1 MKRAGAVALRVAAW
15 VAAVIAGV
23 AVLALAVLGVRLL
36 LRPPV
41 VPPGLASVGAA
52 YDVEILRDTWG
63 VPHVFGKADAD
74 VAHGLAYA
82 HAEDDFPLIQ
92 DTLLAARGKLAS
104 VHGQDAAPN
113 DYMVHLL
120 RIRDVVDAGY
130 PRLDERTRA
139 LCQGYADGLNLYAAL
154 HPEQARRGLYP
165 VRGQDIVAAFV
176 HKAPLFFGLD
186 KVLSALFAEDTPPLG
201 QGGQGGQGAQ
211 GRSGFGPAAR
221 GARVDLL
228 GSNALAV
235 APARSA
241 DGSTFL
247 VVNSHQPWTGP
258 VAWYEAHLHSEE
270 GWDMVGGLFPGVP
283 VILHG
288 HNRHLGWA
296 HTVNAPDLIDVFELE
311 IDPDDPDRYRFDG
324 AWRDL
329 EVREAPIEVA
339 LWGPVSWTFEREVLW
354 SVYGPVVRRPHGTY
368 ALRFAGFGEVGA
380 VEQWYRMNRATSFD
394 EWQQAMRSLAVPM
407 FNTVY
412 ADRAG
417 NVYYL
422 YGGRLPVRA
431 SGHDWRGTVPGRGA
445 DTLWTE
451 HLPFDELPQVRNPA
465 SGFVQSCN
473 GTPFQATA
481 GPDNPRADR
490 YGPGFGIETH
500 QTNRSLRALA
510 LLESDASITA
520 EELLAYKFDMAYAPG
535 SRMADLVARVT
546 AAPAP
551 ADPLLAEAVA
561 VLRDWD
567 LRAVPESEQA
577 ALAIL
582 TFQRWLIDAEP
593 VHVETAAL
601 LDALSEAARTLRT
614 HHGRLTVPWREVNRL
629 RRGSVDLGL
638 GGAPDV
644 LHAVYGEPSDGHLV
658 GRAGDS
664 YIMFARWDAQGRVS
678 SQSVHQFGSAT
689 RDAASPH
696 YADQASLFVERR
708 LKDVWLDEAD
718 IRAHLERA
726 YRPGQEA
733 RPQAPK

>member
-1 MKRAGAVALRVAAW
+1 MKRAAVVAAAVAV
-15 VAAVIAGV
+15 V
-23 AVLALAVLGVRLL
+23 ALAAAGAWLV

-63 VPHVFGKADAD
+63 VPHVFGKTDAD

-82 HAEDDFPLIQ
+82 HAEDDFLLIQ
-92 DTLLAARGKLAS
+92 DMLLAARGKLAS
-104 VHGQDAAPN
+104 VHGEDAAPN

-120 RIRDVVDAGY
+120 RIWDVVDAGY
-130 PRLDERTRA
+130 PRLDARTRA

-154 HPEQARRGLYP
+154 HPEQARPGLYP
-165 VRGQDIVAAFV
+165 VRGQDVVAGFV
-176 HKAPLFFGLD
+176 HKGPLFFGLD
-186 KVLSALFAEDTPPLG
+186 KVLSALFAEDAPPP
-201 QGGQGGQGAQ
+201 GQGAQ
-211 GRSGFGPAAR
+211 GAQGGSGFGPAAR
-221 GARVDLL
+221 GAQVELL
-228 GSNALAV
+228 GSNAIAV

-241 DGSTFL
+241 DGSTL
-247 VVNSHQPWTGP
+247 LLVNSHQPWAGP

-296 HTVNAPDLIDVFELE
+296 HTVNAPDLVDVFALE
-311 IDPDDPDRYRFDG
+311 IDPEDPDRYRFDG
-324 AWRDL
+324 AWREL

-368 ALRFAGFGEVGA
+368 AIRFAGYGEAGA
-380 VEQWYRMNRATSFD
+380 VEQWYRMNRATTFE
-394 EWQQAMRSLAVPM
+394 EWQAAMRSLAVPM

-412 ADRAG
+412 ADGAG

-431 SGHDWRGTVPGRGA
+431 SGHDWRGTVPGHGSE
-445 DTLWTE
+445 TLWTE
-451 HLPFDELPQVRNPA
+451 HLPFDGLPQVKNPA

-473 GTPFQATA
+473 GTPFQATV
-481 GPDNPRADR
+481 GPDNVRADG
-490 YGPGFGIETH
+490 YGPGFGIETD
-500 QTNRSLRALA
+500 QTNRGLRALA
-510 LLESDASITA
+510 LLGGDPSITA
-520 EELLAYKFDMAYAPG
+520 EELVAYKFDMAYAPG
-535 SRMADLVARVT
+535 SRMAELVERVT
-546 AAPAP
+546 TAPAP

-561 VLRDWD
+561 VLRAWD

-582 TFQRWLIDAEP
+582 AFHPWLREREQ
-593 VHVETAAL
+593 VETAAL
-601 LDALSEAARTLRT
+601 LDALSEAARTLRA
-614 HHGRLTVPWREVNRL
+614 HHGGLTVPWREVNRL
-629 RRGSVDLGL
+629 RRGDVDLGV

-644 LHAVYGEPSDGHLV
+644 LHAVYGEPGDGHLV
-658 GRAGDS
+658 GHAGDS
-664 YIMFARWDAQGRVS
+664 YILFARWDAQGRVS
-678 SQSVHQFGSAT
+678 SRSIHQFGSAT
-689 RDAASPH
+689 SDAGSPH
-696 YADQASLFVERR
+696 YADQAPLFVERR

-726 YRPGQEA
+726 YRPGQEVRPPA
-733 RPQAPK
+733 RK